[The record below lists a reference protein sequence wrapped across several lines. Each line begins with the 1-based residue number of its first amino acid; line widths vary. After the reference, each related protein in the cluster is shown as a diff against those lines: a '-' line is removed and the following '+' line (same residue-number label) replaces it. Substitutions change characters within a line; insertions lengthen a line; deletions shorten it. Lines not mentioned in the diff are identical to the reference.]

1 MHRGSMISS
10 TAESFVGQYGLKP
23 KFPCKYLQKS
33 PLLNRAPILSHIQ
46 AAELVNRWT
55 DMT

>member
-23 KFPCKYLQKS
+23 KFPC
-33 PLLNRAPILSHIQ
+33 
-46 AAELVNRWT
+46 
-55 DMT
+55 